1 MLFTPLL
8 TLVLAA
14 MAIAAPAPDFDGFE
28 ERGLEDRA
36 VSFEGIAFGL
46 TAAIRQ
52 YRNNPSNKNNLA
64 AICRYKAALSTAQQT
79 SAANLGFSFAAVTCP
94 TTTDQLNTIQAG
106 LGDAYATFSATGG
119 QTPANT
125 QALCAITTTLTPAQR
140 RSIAALGV
148 IINVQCPSI
157 VDQLNTIQAGLGQAY
172 QAYTRNPNRLNTNT
186 LCTLISQESQTQKAD
201 IAAIQGLTLN
211 PTCPTLATK
220 LDAISNGLSTAYN
233 NLLNAPTVFANQLAY
248 CQITTDLN
256 FSQRNQLSA
265 LALDASVTAV
275 NCNNV
280 ITQNRANNILAGL
293 GDAYFAWVA
302 APSATTKQT
311 LCALI
316 AQLTRAQKNR
326 LLNNLGINVATV
338 QCTT

>member
-1 MLFTPLL
+1 MLFTPLF

-14 MAIAAPAPDFDGFE
+14 VAIAAPAPDFDGVE
-28 ERGLEDRA
+28 ERALEDRA

-52 YRNNPSNKNNLA
+52 YRNNPSSNNLA
-64 AICRYKAALSTAQQT
+64 AICRYKAALSTQQQT
-79 SAANLGFSFAAVTCP
+79 NAANLGFNFDSVTCL
-94 TTTDQLNTIQAG
+94 TTTQQLNAIQSG

-119 QTPANT
+119 QTATNT

-186 LCTLISQESQTQKAD
+186 LCTLISQETQTQKDA
-201 IAAIQGLTLN
+201 ILAIQGLTLN
-211 PTCPTLATK
+211 PTCPTLAQK
-220 LDAISNGLSTAYN
+220 LDAISNGLSTAYT
-233 NLLNAPTVFANQLAY
+233 NLLNSPTTFSNQLAY

-256 FSQRNQLSA
+256 FSQRSQLSA
-265 LALDASVTAV
+265 LNLAASVTGV

-293 GDAYFAWVA
+293 GDAYFAWLA
-302 APSATTKQT
+302 TPSAANKQT